1 MYKKRHNHNLVV
13 QVSDAHS
20 VSFLASAG
28 MLLQWSA
35 NTTKIIGHFLPSD
48 IAEWQF
54 QKKKSHQV
62 LSDVQLL
69 RHFAS
74 TFLVATNFAV
84 T

>member
-1 MYKKRHNHNLVV
+1 
-13 QVSDAHS
+13 
-20 VSFLASAG
+20 

-35 NTTKIIGHFLPSD
+35 KSTKIIRHFLPSD

-54 QKKKSHQV
+54 KKMKGPQI

-69 RHFAS
+69 GHFAS
-74 TFLVATNFAV
+74 TFLVATDFAI

>member
-1 MYKKRHNHNLVV
+1 
-13 QVSDAHS
+13 
-20 VSFLASAG
+20 

-35 NTTKIIGHFLPSD
+35 NSTKIIGHFLPSD

-54 QKKKSHQV
+54 QKKKSPQI

-74 TFLVATNFAV
+74 PFLVATDFAV
-84 T
+84 TLIILIILFAKIRLVYDILMFF

>member
-1 MYKKRHNHNLVV
+1 
-13 QVSDAHS
+13 
-20 VSFLASAG
+20 

-35 NTTKIIGHFLPSD
+35 NSTKINGHFLSSD

-54 QKKKSHQV
+54 QKKKSPQI

-74 TFLVATNFAV
+74 TFLVTTDFAV
-84 T
+84 TCIILIIIVFAKIRLIYDIFMFFCCL

>member
-1 MYKKRHNHNLVV
+1 
-13 QVSDAHS
+13 
-20 VSFLASAG
+20 
-28 MLLQWSA
+28 MLLQWSV
-35 NTTKIIGHFLPSD
+35 TSTKIIGHFLPSD

-54 QKKKSHQV
+54 QKKKSPL

-74 TFLVATNFAV
+74 TFLVAADQFAV

>member
-1 MYKKRHNHNLVV
+1 
-13 QVSDAHS
+13 
-20 VSFLASAG
+20 

-35 NTTKIIGHFLPSD
+35 NSNKIHVIGHFLPSD

-54 QKKKSHQV
+54 QKKKSPQI

-69 RHFAS
+69 RHLAS
-74 TFLVATNFAV
+74 TFLVATDQFAV